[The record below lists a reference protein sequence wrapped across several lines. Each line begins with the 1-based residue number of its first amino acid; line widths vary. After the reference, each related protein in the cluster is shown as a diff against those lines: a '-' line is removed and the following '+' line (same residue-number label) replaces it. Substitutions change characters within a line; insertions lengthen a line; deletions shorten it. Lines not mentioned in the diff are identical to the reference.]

1 MFHKIGPRPD
11 PCGIPLS
18 YGWFTSPKVTLLSCR
33 KLCKIALNRSF
44 LSKAKLEMVKK
55 FSFLKEERQSGL
67 THSDKNEPLL
77 NVFQGR

>member
-33 KLCKIALNRSF
+33 KLCKIALSQIGDGEEVF
-44 LSKAKLEMVKK
+44 
-55 FSFLKEERQSGL
+55 FS
-67 THSDKNEPLL
+67 
-77 NVFQGR
+77 QGRTTVFLQGSCQISCPIMIGDR